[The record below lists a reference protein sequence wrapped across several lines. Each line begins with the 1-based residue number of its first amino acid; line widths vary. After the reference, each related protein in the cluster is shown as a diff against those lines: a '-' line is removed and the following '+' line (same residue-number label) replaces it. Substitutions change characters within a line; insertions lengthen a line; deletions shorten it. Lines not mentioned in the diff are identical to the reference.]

1 MFGLE
6 AKGAKLLAMILG
18 PLLIIAII
26 GGLYWSRGYW
36 KERSENA
43 DVYIES
49 VRVVAADITENPSL
63 KREDVPVQ
71 LTLYGEANRKLLHA
85 TEQVTAAINQQGE
98 EAKRLQA
105 LNADLRA
112 KADKLIAE
120 RSKLVGRLAERS
132 LDAGDRDNC
141 QEQLGAVVRAL
152 NDIYE
157 GGY

>member
-6 AKGAKLLAMILG
+6 AKAAKLLAIALG
-18 PLLIIAII
+18 SVLVMVLIAGLL
-26 GGLYWSRGYW
+26 WSRGYW
-36 KERSENA
+36 KERYEGLDEWA
-43 DVYIES
+43 VS
-49 VRVVAADITENPSL
+49 VTAVTADITENKDL

-71 LTLYGEANRKLLHA
+71 LTLYGEANRKLLQA
-85 TEQVTAAINQQGE
+85 TEEVTAAINQQGE
-98 EAKRLQA
+98 ESKRLKA
-105 LNADLRA
+105 LNAELRV

-132 LDAGDRDNC
+132 LDAGDRENC